1 MCIKLYTL
9 KCNKWALSYLWKKS
23 TASKSLVEV
32 VFIITNPCVNFLDK
46 KHNSVLLQAARFDKM
61 NNKCS
66 SHHLFLVPLICQ
78 QVCVQLIFCFL
89 HKRCLALNVIFL
101 KVNKIRWNNGCEIW
115 TKFRIKGPFITS
127 FKRLYSVLSNPSLQI
142 INIYYVSYTVLTFT
156 EFIILHKRKTY
167 TRWLKKPAKTITS
180 LCHKDML

>member
-1 MCIKLYTL
+1 M
-9 KCNKWALSYLWKKS
+9 
-23 TASKSLVEV
+23 EV
-32 VFIITNPCVNFLDK
+32 VFIITNTCVNFLDK
-46 KHNSVLLQAARFDKM
+46 KHNSVLLQAAPFDKV

-66 SHHLFLVPLICQ
+66 SHHLFLVPLLRQ

-89 HKRCLALNVIFL
+89 HKRCLALNVILL

-115 TKFRIKGPFITS
+115 TKFRIKGLFITS

-156 EFIILHKRKTY
+156 EFIILHRRKTY
-167 TRWLKKPAKTITS
+167 TRWLKKQAKTITS
-180 LCHKDML
+180 LMS